1 MHRTAMMQGGRRLR
15 LFAVPWFHASK
26 ECAVPKNKVVPIDEA
41 MSHIKSGMSIAVGG
55 FIGQG
60 DPLTLIDYL
69 KTMDVGDLTIYE
81 NDAGYR
87 ERGTVELVKQ
97 GKIKKIVAS
106 HIGTTPEIGK
116 AMNEGRLIVEATP
129 QGTLAEMMRCGGA
142 GLGGFLTPTGIG
154 TMAEEGKQIV
164 EVNGRKYILVPSIKV
179 DVSLVRA
186 HRGDTWGNLIYRGT
200 SRNFN
205 VPAAMCAERVI
216 AEVEN
221 LYTMGELDPNA
232 IHTSGIF
239 VDAVVRAN
247 VEYCTLREEK
257 FNA

>member
-1 MHRTAMMQGGRRLR
+1 
-15 LFAVPWFHASK
+15 
-26 ECAVPKNKVVPIDEA
+26 
-41 MSHIKSGMSIAVGG
+41 MSIAVGG

-69 KTMDVGDLTIYE
+69 KTMDVKNLTIYE
-81 NDAGYR
+81 NDSGFR
-87 ERGTVELVKQ
+87 ERGTVELVRQ
-97 GKIKKIVAS
+97 GKIKTIVAS
-106 HIGTTPEIGK
+106 HVGTTPYVGQM
-116 AMNEGRLIVEATP
+116 MNEGRLEVVPTP
-129 QGTLAEMMRCGGA
+129 QGTLAEMLRCGGA

-154 TMAEEGKQIV
+154 TIAEEGKQIV
-164 EVNGRKYILVPSIKV
+164 ELNGRKFILVPAVRCDIA
-179 DVSLVRA
+179 LIRA
-186 HRGDTWGNLIYRGT
+186 HRGDTWGNLMYRGT

-205 VPAAMCAERVI
+205 VPAAVCADYVI

-221 LYTMGELDPNA
+221 LYTLGELDPEA

-257 FNA
+257 FNG